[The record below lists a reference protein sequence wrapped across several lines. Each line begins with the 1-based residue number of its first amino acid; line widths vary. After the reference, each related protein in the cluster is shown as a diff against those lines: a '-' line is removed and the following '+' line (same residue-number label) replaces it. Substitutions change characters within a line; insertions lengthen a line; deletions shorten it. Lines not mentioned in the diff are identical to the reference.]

1 MRGAP
6 PQPPKQAAGPP
17 QAEDDGT
24 AEPLLRPAAGGVS
37 IGGGLRKKA
46 AGVRPWLLLDS
57 TGQAQVVEAGKHAI
71 MRRTGLP
78 ARDLRILDP
87 LLSYPSTVLG
97 RERAIVINLEHIKA
111 IITAQEVLLLNSR
124 DPSVIPFVDEL
135 QRRILR
141 HNQAIKSQEA
151 GDGESADWTNL
162 YDLEEPRST
171 PASPPNYSEKFPS
184 KEEVGKAEG
193 KEQSGENRDG
203 PKLLPFEFVALEA
216 CLEAACSCLENEA
229 RTLEQEAH
237 PALDKLT
244 SKISTL
250 NLERVRQIKSRLV
263 AITGRVQKVRD
274 ELEHLLDDDDDMAE
288 MYLTDKQQAQLE
300 NSSLSSMNEDVLD
313 EDDVQANA
321 DDRTPAEILME
332 GNDSSE
338 LQQID
343 SHREQLF
350 GGANALSRGSHGTH
364 TSTHSAIS
372 KHLDVEELEML
383 LEAYFV
389 QIDGTLNKL
398 STLREYVD
406 DTEDY
411 INIMLDDKQNHLLQ
425 MGVML
430 TTATLVVSAFVV
442 VARDLWYEHQ
452 NRNFQRSSTWDDE
465 VYVDRWGRFS
475 RHSFPVCDCNCLVQ
489 TQTVAGMSD
498 EPDVPPVCT
507 KFFPCV
513 KLHRRRGGPMG
524 NSGSSSTDPRFASA
538 ARAFTQKELEDL
550 RSLHASLAVQS
561 QSNGKYVSPDVF
573 KAYIGID
580 GPLGDRVFDLVT
592 QKRKD
597 QKLTF
602 EDLVIAKGTYEKGTN
617 EDIEEFIYQLLDVS
631 GDGTNDLE
639 VVLTSVLDNLFH
651 CQSSETKAGSN
662 HEIVMVFIN
671 AANFTSDSMSL
682 EDFRKWCTLLPA
694 VRKYL
699 GSLLMPS
706 DSGGANAKSSVF
718 PCQFLGCCFYLLVA
732 MGWVTVELNCR
743 NDGPTVLIIKD
754 TDGYIYGGYASQP
767 WERHSDFY
775 GDMRS
780 FLFQLYPV
788 ASIFRPTGA
797 NHNLQWCAVNFSSE
811 SIPNGIGFGG
821 RVNHFG
827 LFLSANFD
835 QGHTFSCITF
845 GSPCLSKTPD
855 LPRGNRMLGSGSKKS

>member
-24 AEPLLRPAAGGVS
+24 AEPLLRPATAAGGVS

-171 PASPPNYSEKFPS
+171 PVSPPNYSEKFPS
-184 KEEVGKAEG
+184 KEEVGKVEG
-193 KEQSGENRDG
+193 KEQSAENRDG

-288 MYLTDKQQAQLE
+288 MYLTDKLQAQLE

-313 EDDVQANA
+313 QDDVQANT
-321 DDRTPAEILME
+321 DDRHVKLWLVTIRN
-332 GNDSSE
+332 GSSVVSDAE
-338 LQQID
+338 LQRID
-343 SHREQLF
+343 SRREQLF

-442 VARDLWYEHQ
+442 VAGIFGMNIRIEL
-452 NRNFQRSSTWDDE
+452 FQDQVHGMTRFMWTVGGGSAGTLFL
-465 VYVDRWGRFS
+465 YVIAIAW
-475 RHSFPVCDCNCLVQ
+475 C
-489 TQTVAGMSD
+489 
-498 EPDVPPVCT
+498 
-507 KFFPCV
+507 K
-513 KLHRRRGGPMG
+513 HRRL
-524 NSGSSSTDPRFASA
+524 
-538 ARAFTQKELEDL
+538 LE
-550 RSLHASLAVQS
+550 
-561 QSNGKYVSPDVF
+561 
-573 KAYIGID
+573 
-580 GPLGDRVFDLVT
+580 
-592 QKRKD
+592 
-597 QKLTF
+597 
-602 EDLVIAKGTYEKGTN
+602 
-617 EDIEEFIYQLLDVS
+617 
-631 GDGTNDLE
+631 
-639 VVLTSVLDNLFH
+639 
-651 CQSSETKAGSN
+651 
-662 HEIVMVFIN
+662 
-671 AANFTSDSMSL
+671 
-682 EDFRKWCTLLPA
+682 
-694 VRKYL
+694 
-699 GSLLMPS
+699 
-706 DSGGANAKSSVF
+706 
-718 PCQFLGCCFYLLVA
+718 
-732 MGWVTVELNCR
+732 
-743 NDGPTVLIIKD
+743 
-754 TDGYIYGGYASQP
+754 
-767 WERHSDFY
+767 
-775 GDMRS
+775 
-780 FLFQLYPV
+780 
-788 ASIFRPTGA
+788 
-797 NHNLQWCAVNFSSE
+797 
-811 SIPNGIGFGG
+811 
-821 RVNHFG
+821 
-827 LFLSANFD
+827 
-835 QGHTFSCITF
+835 
-845 GSPCLSKTPD
+845 
-855 LPRGNRMLGSGSKKS
+855 